1 MPNAHFGAKL
11 GGKIV
16 TRKDFQ
22 ALARTR
28 LADADVLLQA
38 GQFDGA
44 FYLLGF
50 AVECGLKACIAR
62 LTKRHEFPNKQM
74 TIDSYSHDLSKLV
87 KTAGLESA
95 LKAEIGVDPHFNAN
109 WILAKDWS
117 VESRYSALGKL
128 KAEALSNAVND
139 RSHGVMRWIRQH
151 W

>member
-1 MPNAHFGAKL
+1 M
-11 GGKIV
+11 

-28 LADADVLLQA
+28 LADAEALLQA
-38 GQFDGA
+38 GRFDGA

-62 LTKRHEFPNKQM
+62 LIRRHEFPDKQM

-87 KTAGLESA
+87 RTAGLESA
-95 LKAEIGVDPHFNAN
+95 LNAEMDADPYFYKN
-109 WILAKDWS
+109 WLVAKDWS
-117 VESRYSALGKL
+117 VESRYSVPGNL
-128 KAEALSNAVND
+128 KAEALRNAVNH
-139 RSHGVMRWIRQH
+139 RRHGLMRWIRQR

>member
-1 MPNAHFGAKL
+1 M
-11 GGKIV
+11 

-28 LADADVLLQA
+28 LADAEALLQA

-62 LTKRHEFPNKQM
+62 LIRRHEFPNKQM

-95 LKAEIGVDPHFNAN
+95 LNADIGADPHFNAN
-109 WILAKDWS
+109 WMVVKDWS
-117 VESRYSALGKL
+117 VESRYSVPGKL
-128 KAEALSNAVND
+128 RAEALSNAVND
-139 RSHGVMRWIRQH
+139 RRHGVMRWIRQR